1 MDQTCASSRAHAHH
15 VRPTQKQILGDSA
28 KFFVFCVLSLQV
40 WDLRALKSAGASRTA
55 DTPGNGRGP
64 IRLRGDGVEGGGG
77 GGVGVTAI
85 AVFDFHKAAITS
97 LMWHWHDPSTFLAAS
112 RSFFLLFVF

>member
-1 MDQTCASSRAHAHH
+1 MRIMFG
-15 VRPTQKQILGDSA
+15 RRKN
-28 KFFVFCVLSLQV
+28 KFWGTVLIFLFFCVLSLQV

-77 GGVGVTAI
+77 GARRDRYCGV
-85 AVFDFHKAAITS
+85 
-97 LMWHWHDPSTFLAAS
+97 
-112 RSFFLLFVF
+112 